1 MASIVNQNA
10 YGSALPNFRNLGILL
25 RILLIVNVAA
35 LAAALVKS
43 ATLHG
48 MWNELLE
55 ISAVVQPLLILSLLA
70 LMALNGVLKRLPYR
84 LGMLAVIVL
93 ELALTALLYAA
104 ARPLLTEAA
113 PLQRYWLLVFIVTV
127 MLLVYFD
134 LRGRALSPALTEARL
149 QALQARIRPHF
160 LFNSINAVLSLIRQD
175 PKRAE
180 VALEDMADL
189 FRVLMADNRELTPLA
204 REVELC
210 RQYLDLEQ
218 LRLGERLQ
226 SRVAYRQNAGGRAD
240 SPAGAAAA
248 ARERGLSRHRAAQPS
263 PASSASTS
271 TPPGSRCTLVLR
283 NPYQHRGQ
291 PPRRQQDGARQ
302 HPRAAAAA
310 LRCRSQRCP
319 ARIGDERLSGAHRH
333 PVREGEDDMSEAPQS
348 WVVIV
353 DDEAPAR
360 AACAICSPIARRRA
374 ARGRRRGG
382 ERPGRGG
389 PAVIAA
395 RRRGAARYPHAG
407 DGRHRSR
414 AAPAEARAAAG
425 GDFHHG
431 LRCLRAS
438 APSKCTRST
447 IC

>member
-43 ATLHG
+43 ATLTG

-55 ISAVVQPLLILSLLA
+55 ISAVVQPLLILSLIA
-70 LMALNGVLKRLPYR
+70 LIALNGALKRLPYR

-134 LRGRALSPALTEARL
+134 LRGRALSPALPEARL

-189 FRVLMADNRELTPLA
+189 FRVLMADNRELTPLG
-204 REVELC
+204 REVGLC

-218 LRLGERLQ
+218 LRLGERLKVEWHIDKMPGDALVPPLVLQ
-226 SRVAYRQNAGGRAD
+226 PLLENAVYHGIEPRSQPGVI
-240 SPAGAAAA
+240 SINIYA
-248 ARERGLSRHRAAQPS
+248 AREQVHA
-263 PASSASTS
+263 
-271 TPPGSRCTLVLR
+271 VLR
-283 NPYQHRGQ
+283 NPYQHQGSHHA
-291 PPRRQQDGARQ
+291 GNKM
-302 HPRAAAAA
+302 A
-310 LRCRSQRCP
+310 LGNIR
-319 ARIGDERLSGAHRH
+319 ERLQLHF
-333 PVREGEDDMSEAPQS
+333 D
-348 WVVIV
+348 
-353 DDEAPAR
+353 
-360 AACAICSPIARRRA
+360 
-374 ARGRRRGG
+374 
-382 ERPGRGG
+382 
-389 PAVIAA
+389 
-395 RRRGAARYPHAG
+395 
-407 DGRHRSR
+407 
-414 AAPAEARAAAG
+414 AEATLSTKMGDDTYQVHIVIPYVKAG
-425 GDFHHG
+425 
-431 LRCLRAS
+431 
-438 APSKCTRST
+438 KT
-447 IC
+447 